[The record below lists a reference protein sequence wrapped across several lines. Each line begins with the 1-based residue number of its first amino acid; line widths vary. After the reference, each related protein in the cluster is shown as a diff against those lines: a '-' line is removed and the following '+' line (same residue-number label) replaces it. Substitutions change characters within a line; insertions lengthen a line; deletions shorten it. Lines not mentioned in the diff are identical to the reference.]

1 MSNEVEQLFAATIS
15 LADRAAVSRVR
26 TRRSEFRLTECSP
39 LRQFN
44 VRSGSKADISPNRIN
59 VRQVPKADIRRCLK
73 FRQLSEV
80 D

>member
-15 LADRAAVSRVR
+15 DRAAVSRVR

-73 FRQLSEV
+73 MSANCQK
-80 D
+80 